1 MEYLI
6 KEEKLLLE
14 YHPGKGAWTYHIKI
28 PNTKHIKSRWG
39 FFKVSGKIDHYR
51 IESKNLMSLKGQD
64 KMLAINES
72 IRKEIGK
79 TGGDFVTVTLQI
91 DSAKKNK
98 NNPYVLDC
106 FRDAGVLPKFELLK
120 EKEKTEI
127 IKSILDQPD
136 EDQQVGKI
144 LFYIKKLT

>member
-28 PNTKHIKSRWG
+28 PNTNHIKSRWG
-39 FFKVSGKIDHYR
+39 FLKVSGTLDHHR
-51 IESKNLMSLKGQD
+51 IESKNLMSIKGQD

-72 IRKEIGK
+72 IRKGIGK

-91 DSAKKNK
+91 DSVKKIGDDS
-98 NNPYVLDC
+98 YVLDS
-106 FRDAGVLPKFELLK
+106 FRDAGVLQKFELLK

-127 IKSILDQPD
+127 VQSILAQQN
-136 EDQQVGKI
+136 EDQQVERI
-144 LFYIKKLT
+144 LFFIKKLY

>member
-28 PNTKHIKSRWG
+28 PNTKQIKSRWG
-39 FFKVSGKIDHYR
+39 FLKVSGTIDHYH

-64 KMLAINES
+64 KMLAINEL
-72 IRKEIGK
+72 IRKGIGK

-91 DSAKKNK
+91 DSAKKTK
-98 NNPYVLDC
+98 NDSYVLDC

-127 IKSILDQPD
+127 IKNILDQPD